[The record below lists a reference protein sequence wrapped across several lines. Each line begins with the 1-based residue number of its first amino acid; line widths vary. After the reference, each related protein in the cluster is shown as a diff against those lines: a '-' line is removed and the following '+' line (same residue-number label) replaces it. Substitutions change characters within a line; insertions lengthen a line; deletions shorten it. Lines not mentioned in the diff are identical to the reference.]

1 MPKVIP
7 SHLAHLPVR
16 RGLPVPW
23 VAVWSAE
30 SGETKI
36 DLHDDGRFR
45 RDRLPRGVTIGTA
58 GLVMLSMGNQGM
70 GKGEPDFGATQSF
83 RQRSCMTRP
92 RCQVCGRVIE
102 GTPYWIIPTR
112 DEANLKWDPVAAPSG
127 VMWTK
132 QPPVCVRCRDTA
144 PDWCPALR
152 RVGFEAL
159 RATSR
164 IVAVTGSAFAGGR
177 WGDVWAEIDDPV
189 LKDRVLVR
197 EFIVELTPVEES

>member
-1 MPKVIP
+1 MAKAIP
-7 SHLAHLPVR
+7 AHLAHLPVY

-30 SGETKI
+30 SVAVKANI
-36 DLHDDGRFR
+36 DSSGRF
-45 RDRLPRGVTIGTA
+45 DPTNLPRGVTRGPG
-58 GLVMLSMGNQGM
+58 GLVMLSMGNQGQ
-70 GKGEPDFGATQSF
+70 GKGVPDFGATQSF

-102 GTPYWIIPTR
+102 GTPYWIIPDR
-112 DEANLKWDPVAAPSG
+112 DETKLRWDPVAAPPG
-127 VMWTK
+127 TTWTK
-132 QPPVCVRCRDTA
+132 QPPVCVLCRDTA

-152 RVGFEAL
+152 RVGYDTQ

-164 IVAVTGSAFAGGR
+164 IVAYTGSAFTRGVWA
-177 WGDVWAEIDDPV
+177 DVWAELDDPG

-197 EFIVELTPVEES
+197 EYIVELTRVEES